1 MNVNLISEISFTKLI
16 QGTLLFLSLTFASL
30 TTHSQELDVNLIQLD
45 LGREYGVFSK
55 SPAVLRAVS
64 VNPLNSQPKTALLFF
79 VGWPGQLWLPEKIDP
94 QIFVTRAKK
103 SGFYALQ
110 KIDFFPSKNIN
121 FVLVDCPTDQWGSSQ
136 RSPEPTGCSDS
147 FRSSEQHGKDIA
159 VLINYLKEKQ
169 GIEKIYIMGHSYG
182 SMSSRWLAIQ
192 LGSQIQGSI
201 HSASMSRSAPGRFFD
216 YGSSV
221 SKIDMSKAS
230 APWIF
235 LHNREDKCF
244 NTLYTAAQSS
254 AGSKL
259 ITVRGGSPEGDP
271 CGAGHYHSYQ
281 GRELD
286 ALGAV
291 AKWIQTGEMSEFVGE
306 P

>member
-1 MNVNLISEISFTKLI
+1 MNFNLISGMRISKLI
-16 QGTLLFLSLTFASL
+16 KGSFLAFIFVIVSIN
-30 TTHSQELDVNLIQLD
+30 THSQELDVKLIQLD
-45 LGREYGVFSK
+45 LGREYGVLSK
-55 SPAVLRAVS
+55 SPSVLRAVS
-64 VNPLNSQPKTALLFF
+64 VNPLNAQSKTALLFF

-94 QIFVTRAKK
+94 QIFVARAKK

-136 RSPEPTGCSDS
+136 RSTDPTGCSDS
-147 FRSSEQHGKDIA
+147 YRSSEQHGKDIA
-159 VLINYLKEKQ
+159 LLINYLKEKQ
-169 GIEKIYIMGHSYG
+169 GVEKIYIMGHSYG
-182 SMSSRWLAIQ
+182 TISSRWLAMN
-192 LGSQIQGSI
+192 LGDQIQGSI
-201 HSASMSRSAPGRFFD
+201 HSASMSRAAYGRFYD
-216 YGSSV
+216 YASSV
-221 SKIDMSKAS
+221 AKMDMKKAS

-235 LHNREDKCF
+235 LHNRDDKCQ
-244 NTLYTAAQSS
+244 YSQYSAAQVS

-259 ITVRGGSPEGDP
+259 ISVRGGIPEGDP
-271 CGAGHYHSYQ
+271 CLAGHYHSYQ

-291 AKWIQTGEMSEFVGE
+291 ANWIQAGEMPEFVGE